1 MTQFYTGVVEDR
13 TSDPLKL
20 GRCKVRVFGLH
31 SENRQEL
38 QTADLPWAIVMQSVT
53 SAAMSGIGHSPVGP
67 VEGTWVVV
75 IFTDDDKQQP
85 IIIGTIGGIPQ
96 EQKTTN
102 STYVEQSNVV
112 KTTDGT
118 VLTDSSGNPVVSG
131 EPTPAQPV
139 PTYGAGEVKK
149 VTSLTLSDYGFSEL
163 KKHEGLASLDKAARR
178 IGNDNTPAV
187 TKIYPYKDTSGI
199 WTIGWG
205 STYLIDGSKV
215 DENSIIS
222 KEDADKLLLTKLN
235 TEFIAGVKRRTQ
247 VPVTQSMFDALVSLA
262 YNMGV
267 GGLFGSQIG
276 TSLNSGK
283 YEEAA
288 AFIPQTKT
296 NNGVLLGR
304 RNKEQTLFLKDG
316 IPTLEGD
323 IKPTAAT
330 AVEAQ
335 TAADITQNPVV
346 IRRATNNEQ
355 LTQSLNTPEAE
366 GFKDPN
372 NAYPKWL
379 NEPDTHRLARN
390 ESIDKTVVFSKEAGR
405 ALNVKTAA
413 GSTWSQPKVPYNAK
427 YPYNHVFATESGHIE
442 EWDDTK
448 GSERRHSYHA
458 AGTYYEI
465 DSNGSRVTRIVG
477 DNYEIL
483 ERNGNLVVKGTCNVT
498 IQGNS
503 NVRIENNSI
512 VEVLGNATLNVTGNL
527 TQAVSGDYRVNV
539 GGQFSVDAGNKIY
552 WNSGKGSGINLPSEG
567 VSATPQFGVLTTTSR
582 STEVDANY
590 ETPQEGSSEEFV
602 ATQVSNGN
610 VNPEETP
617 AVTAAPTEEKAV
629 EQKAAVPSY
638 TTCGE
643 DIKNTTQFT
652 AGFKLTENF
661 TLGQI
666 CVGSSGI
673 PSGTNY
679 GRTAND
685 IVCNLR
691 LLTSNCIEPI
701 KSKYP
706 NVKITSAWRSEKDNV
721 RVGGSKTSDHLAG
734 MAIDFQLSGFNRKQ
748 HYESIIEIQKMLP
761 AYKQLILEYKGAT
774 TWIHISF
781 DINNNKMQAL
791 TIDAAINKE
800 LKLASGRSGYVLV

>member
-13 TSDPLKL
+13 TTDPLKL

-31 SENRQEL
+31 SESRQEL
-38 QTADLPWAIVMQSVT
+38 STADLPWAIVMHSVT

-75 IFTDDDKQQP
+75 IFTDPEKQQP
-85 IIIGTIGGIPQ
+85 IIIGTLGGIPQ
-96 EQKTTN
+96 QQQKITN

-118 VLTDSSGNPVVSG
+118 VVTDSSGNPVVSG
-131 EPTPAQPV
+131 ETTPAQPA
-139 PTYGAGEVKK
+139 PANGSGEAKK

-178 IGNDNTPAV
+178 IGNDNTPGS

-205 STYLIDGSKV
+205 STYLLDNSKV
-215 DENSIIS
+215 NENSIIS
-222 KEDADKLLLTKLN
+222 KEDADKLLRNKLD
-235 TEFIAGVKRRTQ
+235 TEFIAGIKRRTK
-247 VPVTQSMFDALVSLA
+247 VPITQSMFDSLVSLA
-262 YNMGV
+262 YNMGI

-304 RNKEQTLFLKDG
+304 RNKEQKLFLQDG
-316 IPTLEGD
+316 IPTLEGE
-323 IKPTAAT
+323 IKPTPAT
-330 AVEAQ
+330 AEET
-335 TAADITQNPVV
+335 TAAKDITQNPAV
-346 IRRATNNEQ
+346 IRTATPDAPQ
-355 LTQSLNTPEAE
+355 LTLNITEAD

-372 NAYPKWL
+372 NSYPKWL
-379 NEPDTHRLARN
+379 DEPDTHRLARN

-405 ALNVKTAA
+405 ALNVKTASGA
-413 GSTWSQPKVPYNAK
+413 TWSQPKIPYNTK

-465 DSNGSRVTRIVG
+465 DSNGTRVTRIIG

-483 ERNGNLVVKGTCNVT
+483 ERNGNLVVKGSCNVT

-503 NVRIENNSI
+503 NVRVENNSI

-552 WNSGKGSGINLPSEG
+552 WNSGKSSGVSLPTEG
-567 VSATPQFGVLTTTSR
+567 VSSMPEFSVLTTTSR
-582 STEVDANY
+582 NSDIDANY

-602 ATQVSNGN
+602 AAQVSNGN

-638 TTCGE
+638 TTCGD

-652 AGFKLTENF
+652 SGFKLTENF

-673 PSGTNY
+673 PSGINY

-691 LLTSNCIEPI
+691 LLTANCIEPI
-701 KSKYP
+701 RAKYP
-706 NVKITSAWRSEKDNV
+706 NVKITSAWRSEADNT
-721 RVGGSKTSDHLAG
+721 RVKGSKTSDHLSG
-734 MAIDFQLSGFNRKQ
+734 MAIDFQLSGFDRKQ

-761 AYKQLILEYKGAT
+761 AFKQLILEYKGAT

-781 DINNNKMQAL
+781 DTNANKMQAL
-791 TIDAAINKE
+791 TIDAAVNKT
-800 LKLASGRSGYVLV
+800 LKSGGYVLV